1 MAGAAGLRRA
11 GERQHRAG
19 LEALCDF
26 GNAVKTGG
34 IAADIDRGV
43 IARAHHKSDDIA
55 GQEFDAGRAVT
66 RGRCGN
72 LQRAAVLGEL
82 DARSWR
88 KAFGVAA
95 ESLGAGFGGQHA
107 LCLGQK
113 VLAGMIEVIRM
124 LVVAEQHR
132 IDIADGLRLKR
143 RPVSFSSFTCGN

>member
-1 MAGAAGLRRA
+1 LRRA
-11 GERQHRAG
+11 RKRQHHASA
-19 LEALCDF
+19 EAARDF
-26 GNAVKTGG
+26 GDAVKPGG